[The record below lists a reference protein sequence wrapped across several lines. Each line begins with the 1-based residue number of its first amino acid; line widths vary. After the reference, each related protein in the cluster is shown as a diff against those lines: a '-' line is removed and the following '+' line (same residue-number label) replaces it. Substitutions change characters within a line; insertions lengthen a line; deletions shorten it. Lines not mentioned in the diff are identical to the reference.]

1 VPTAVTVVLLG
12 DGCSCTPWVVVGSDP
27 GRTTSIEG
35 GGTIAAV
42 NAWSA
47 AAASRWL
54 RPAAA
59 AAVALL
65 VTVLGTALGP
75 THLGRPL
82 DAFAISLVVVAA
94 AVGALARRW
103 PVPAL
108 ATSLFC
114 TLTYYWLGYPT
125 DSSYFVGLWVTAYL
139 SGTAGA
145 RLRFLLFAAAIVTL
159 FPAGALL
166 RRPVDRTSE
175 LFIALG
181 AVACLAAGQ
190 AAAEW
195 RARADSRAE
204 ETREAEAL
212 HRIAEERLRIARDL
226 HDVVSHGIAMINV
239 QAGVA
244 VHVMDQRPEEA
255 RAALLAIRAASG
267 DALRDLRGILGLLRQ
282 TDEAEPLAPAVGLD
296 QLSSLVES
304 VGRAGVQVDLS
315 LDAEAGALPAS
326 VDLTAYRIIQEALTN
341 VVRHA
346 PGAEANVTVRR
357 HPDALT
363 VEVKDDGGST
373 PGSGADGRQGAG
385 QGLAG
390 MRERVRAAGGSLETG
405 RLAAGGFEVSARLP
419 IGAAE

>member
-1 VPTAVTVVLLG
+1 MPTAVTVVPLG
-12 DGCSCTPWVVVGSDP
+12 HGCSCTPGVVARPDS
-27 GRTTSIEG
+27 GRTTPIEG

-42 NAWSA
+42 NVWSA

-59 AAVALL
+59 AAGALL

-82 DAFAISLVVVAA
+82 DAFAIGLVAVAA

-103 PVPAL
+103 PVVAL
-108 ATSLFC
+108 ATSLLC
-114 TLTYYWLGYPT
+114 TLAYYWLGYPT

-195 RARADSRAE
+195 RARADRRAD
-204 ETREAEAL
+204 ETHEAEAL
-212 HRIAEERLRIARDL
+212 RRIAEERLRIARDL
-226 HDVVSHGIAMINV
+226 HDVVSHSIAMINV

-244 VHVMDQRPEEA
+244 VHVMDQRPQEA

-304 VGRAGVQVDLS
+304 VRRAGVQVELS
-315 LDAEAGALPAS
+315 LDAEGGALPAS

-346 PGAEANVTVRR
+346 PGAGASVTVRR
-357 HPDALT
+357 HPEAVT
-363 VEVKDDGGST
+363 VEVKDDGGGT

-405 RLAAGGFEVSARLP
+405 RSASGGFEVSASLP
-419 IGAAE
+419 IGASE